1 MRAENNAKDQTH
13 LNFISGS
20 AARLPSDAEAEN
32 RSWLKL
38 AEPRMSIIIVNW
50 NTRDI
55 LADCL
60 ESILADIGLPEAAGM
75 EVYVVDNASADESVA
90 MLRNRFPWVKLI
102 ENTVNVGFARAN
114 NQAIRICKSDYLL
127 LLNSDTKVLPG
138 ALQALVKF
146 MDETPQAGAAGSL
159 LLNPDQTLQHSC
171 YRVPTLFGEAWR
183 LLHLDSL
190 YRIVLYDMKSW
201 SQERVRQVEVIQGA
215 SFVVRRQ
222 VVETV
227 GMFDEDYF
235 MYTEEVD
242 WCDRILQAGWKIFWV
257 PQSKVIHYGG
267 QSTRQAAQS
276 MFLRLYESKIIFF
289 RKHRGALATLSY
301 KLVLGIAS
309 LLRLAASPIVLLE
322 SGVKRQE
329 HLRTANNYYHLLR
342 SLPNF

>member
-1 MRAENNAKDQTH
+1 
-13 LNFISGS
+13 
-20 AARLPSDAEAEN
+20 
-32 RSWLKL
+32 
-38 AEPRMSIIIVNW
+38 
-50 NTRDI
+50 
-55 LADCL
+55 
-60 ESILADIGLPEAAGM
+60 
-75 EVYVVDNASADESVA
+75 
-90 MLRNRFPWVKLI
+90 
-102 ENTVNVGFARAN
+102 
-114 NQAIRICKSDYLL
+114 
-127 LLNSDTKVLPG
+127 
-138 ALQALVKF
+138 

-171 YRVPTLFGEAWR
+171 YRVPTLFGEVWR
-183 LLHLDSL
+183 LLHFDSL

-215 SFVVRRQ
+215 SFVVRRE

-242 WCDRILQAGWKIFWV
+242 WCDRILQAGWKIYWV